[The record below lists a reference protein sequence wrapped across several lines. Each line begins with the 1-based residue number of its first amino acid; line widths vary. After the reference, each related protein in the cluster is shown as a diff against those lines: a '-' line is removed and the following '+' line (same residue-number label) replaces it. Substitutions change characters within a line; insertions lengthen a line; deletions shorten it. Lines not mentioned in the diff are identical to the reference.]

1 MKTNTLATATLAG
14 GCFWGLEELLRQV
27 PGVVRT
33 EVGYTGGTL
42 SQARYEDVCTGSTG
56 HAESV
61 RLEFNS
67 SILSYEDLLL
77 HFFNMHN
84 PTTLHRQG
92 NDEGTQYRSVI
103 FFHDEGQHRVALE
116 VIKRVNLSQAWKNPV
131 VTEVC
136 PAQEFWRAEELHQK
150 YLEKN
155 PHGYTCHFIRSF
167 KF

>member
-1 MKTNTLATATLAG
+1 
-14 GCFWGLEELLRQV
+14 
-27 PGVVRT
+27 
-33 EVGYTGGTL
+33 
-42 SQARYEDVCTGSTG
+42 TGSTG

-67 SILSYEDLLL
+67 SILSYENLLL

-103 FFHDEGQHRVALE
+103 FFHDEDQHQVALE